1 MMAGALT
8 LMIAATAFAASR
20 PQTYVIGLDLS
31 QSNPLVKDRAYAARA
46 AARAAKEIAALP
58 LKSRVM
64 LRTFGSYDTSAN
76 GLKIDQVI
84 SSHARPEAVAQ
95 GIAQIIANV
104 PKLVAEGKLTA
115 QGKTNIVP
123 FLDTMSQVV
132 DCAASDVHVVLL
144 TDGFEDSEYAP
155 IRGAMNCSS
164 LVSGRA
170 VAVLRRPTGCV
181 LHGRNMPRKP
191 DLNVSPV
198 FMTGECAQKLDLS
211 STAFDLI

>member
-144 TDGFEDSEYAP
+144 TDGFEDSEYAHAAYQGCDELLILGLGQGGGSP
-155 IRGAMNCSS
+155 SATNRLRTAWTQYAEKAGFERF
-164 LVSGRA
+164 SG
-170 VAVLRRPTGCV
+170 LY
-181 LHGRNMPRKP
+181 
-191 DLNVSPV
+191 DW
-198 FMTGECAQKLDLS
+198 
-211 STAFDLI
+211 